1 MMLRAMLAATTLFC
15 FSAHAQGQAMN
26 ATNGDPLP
34 RGKAEEVGMSSER
47 LGDIGRA
54 SCRERVWTVV

>member
-26 ATNGDPLP
+26 ASNGDPLP
-34 RGKAEEVGMSSER
+34 RGKAEEVGPSGSAR
-47 LGDIGRA
+47 SR
-54 SCRERVWTVV
+54 R